1 MMYKNLHFYS
11 LRYDE
16 NMRYI
21 YFDKYQTRY
30 SSILNFFIYRKIK
43 HTCIEIFIY
52 VINANSHVSIIVI
65 YNILHSLLQ

>member
-1 MMYKNLHFYS
+1 
-11 LRYDE
+11 
-16 NMRYI
+16 MRYI